1 MRIPILQLVLLFIG
15 LAGLV
20 FTSAGCSGSRSP
32 EVPAEPVVGADIDY
46 ARQQLAKY
54 ARHDMACNLDLLD
67 ENQRAVLDELV
78 AAAKVIDG
86 IFFTQVYQG
95 NTAVREQL
103 NKGGGPDNEMLT
115 NFFRINYG
123 PFDRLE
129 EDAPFIGDTPK
140 PKGANFYPE
149 DMTKEEFETWVAAH
163 PDEREAF
170 EGTFTVI
177 RRAGDGLK
185 AIPYSEFYR
194 PELERAAAHL
204 RRAAELTDNESLRTF
219 LDSRADAFLDNDYYQ
234 SDMDWMDIE
243 DNLIDV
249 TIGPYEVYEDNLFNY
264 KAAFE
269 AFICLRDPVESARLE
284 SIKGHLPAMERNL
297 PIPDEYKNFNR
308 GSESPISV
316 VDVAISAGDTR
327 AGVQTLA
334 FNLPNDERVRE
345 AKGSKKVML
354 KNVLQAKYEKIYI
367 PIAEVVLEEG
377 LAAQTDFEA
386 FFNHTLLHEVSHGLG
401 PGNLVL
407 DGEKTTV
414 AKELKELY
422 SGMEEAKADTLGVYN
437 IQYLVDQD
445 ELAPERAEKAY
456 VTFLGGIFRSI
467 RFGVGAAHGKANIMI
482 LNYLL
487 EHGGYLHDEATG
499 RFSVNQ
505 ATVADGF
512 QKLAT
517 VLLTLQAEGDYEGA
531 AAFIE
536 KYGNVPPTVEQ
547 ALSRLDGVPVD
558 IDPHYELD

>member
-1 MRIPILQLVLLFIG
+1 MRIPTLQLVLLFIS
-15 LAGLV
+15 LAGLAIA
-20 FTSAGCSGSRSP
+20 AGCSTPQDGT
-32 EVPAEPVVGADIDY
+32 EDGADAAATTDHV
-46 ARQQLAKY
+46 RQQLAKY
-54 ARHDMACNLDLLD
+54 ARHEMSCNLDRLD

-86 IFFTQVYQG
+86 IFFTQVYSRNPEIRDELEAG
-95 NTAVREQL
+95 S
-103 NKGGGPDNEMLT
+103 GPDNEVLL

-129 EDAPFIGDTPK
+129 EDAPFIGEAAK

-149 DMTKEEFETWVAAH
+149 DMTKEEFEAWITEH
-163 PDEREAF
+163 PGDREAF
-170 EGTFTVI
+170 ENTFTVI
-177 RRAGDGLK
+177 RREDGALK
-185 AIPYSEFYR
+185 AIPYSEYYR
-194 PELERAAAHL
+194 LDLERAAAHL
-204 RRAAELTDNESLRTF
+204 RRAAELTGNDSLRAF
-219 LDSRADAFLDNDYYQ
+219 LNSRADAFLSNDYYQ
-234 SDMDWMDIE
+234 SDMDWMDIG

-308 GSESPISV
+308 GTESPISV

-354 KNVLQAKYEKIYI
+354 KNVLRAKYEKIYI
-367 PIAEVVLEEG
+367 PIARVVLEEG
-377 LAAQTDFEA
+377 LAEQTDFEA

-407 DGEKTTV
+407 DGRETTV

-437 IQYLVDQD
+437 IQYLVDQG

-487 EHGGYLHDEATG
+487 EHGGYVYDDATG
-499 RFSVNQ
+499 RFGVNQ

-512 QKLAT
+512 EKLAN

-531 AAFIE
+531 TAFIE
-536 KYGNVPPTVEQ
+536 KYGTVPPTVEQ
-547 ALSRLDGVPVD
+547 ALARLDDVPVD
-558 IDPHYELD
+558 IDPHYELDE

>member
-1 MRIPILQLVLLFIG
+1 MRIPILQLMLLFLG
-15 LAGLV
+15 LAGLA
-20 FTSAGCSGSRSP
+20 FASAGCNGSRSP
-32 EVPAEPVVGADIDY
+32 EAPDGPIVDARVDY

-54 ARHDMACNLDLLD
+54 ARHEMACNLDLLD

-78 AAAKVIDG
+78 FAAKVIDG
-86 IFFTQVYQG
+86 IFFTQVYG
-95 NTAVREQL
+95 RNAEIRDGL
-103 NKGGGPDNEMLT
+103 AAGSGPDNEMLAE
-115 NFFRINYG
+115 FFRINYG

-129 EDAPFIGDTPK
+129 EDAPFIGDTAK

-149 DMTKEEFETWVAAH
+149 DVTTEELEAWVAAH
-163 PDEREAF
+163 PEERDAF

-177 RRAGDGLK
+177 RREGDGLI

-194 PELERAAAHL
+194 PELEKAAAHL
-204 RRAAELTDNESLRTF
+204 RKAAFLSDNESLRTF
-219 LDSRADAFLDNDYYQ
+219 LESRAAAFLDNDYYQ
-234 SDMDWMDIE
+234 SDMDWMDIS

-269 AFICLRDPVESARLE
+269 AFICLRDPEESARLE

-354 KNVLQAKYEKIYI
+354 KNVLQAKYERIYI

-407 DGEKTTV
+407 DGRETTV
-414 AKELKELY
+414 AKELKDLY

-437 IQYLVDQD
+437 IQYLVNQG

-487 EHGGYLHDEATG
+487 EHGGYVHNEASG
-499 RFSVNQ
+499 RFAVNQ
-505 ATVADGF
+505 ETVADGF
-512 QKLAT
+512 EKLAA

-531 AAFIE
+531 SAFLE
-536 KYGNVPPTVEQ
+536 KYGTVPPTVEQ
-547 ALSRLDGVPVD
+547 ALSRLDDVPVD